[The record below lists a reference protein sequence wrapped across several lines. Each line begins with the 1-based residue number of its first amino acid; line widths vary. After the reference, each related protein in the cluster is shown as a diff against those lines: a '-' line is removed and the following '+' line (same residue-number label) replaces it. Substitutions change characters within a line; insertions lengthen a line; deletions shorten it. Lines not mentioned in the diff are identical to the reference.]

1 MVNLMQQIKQ
11 EKKDY
16 QTQLEEQESLAESY
30 FLKLQ
35 KLVQENDY
43 LKQEE
48 EEIEIDNNKMEEE
61 NN

>member
-35 KLVQENDY
+35 KLV
-43 LKQEE
+43 
-48 EEIEIDNNKMEEE
+48 
-61 NN
+61 